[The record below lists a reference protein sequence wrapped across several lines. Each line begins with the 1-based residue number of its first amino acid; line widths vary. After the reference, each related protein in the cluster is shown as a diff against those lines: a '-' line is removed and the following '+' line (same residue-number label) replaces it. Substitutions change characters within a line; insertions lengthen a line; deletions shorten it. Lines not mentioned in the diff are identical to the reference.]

1 MGRAYGTPRHLR
13 RSCGRRRDSSRSSV
27 PNRLV
32 RSRDR
37 SGRRGPVENQER
49 HRRVVGRSLR

>member
-32 RSRDR
+32 RTDPAGEARWKTR
-37 SGRRGPVENQER
+37 SGT
-49 HRRVVGRSLR
+49 VG